1 MTCTCSA
8 GLLSQSLFQL
18 CLPATHPL
26 ERGRNRNPAPTPTI
40 IYVYTNNFQE
50 QNYLRALGRKHQ
62 KETQTPNKI
71 STKNCLPRDALD
83 YGKIWLAGSGHH
95 LTGFLG
101 TVCET
106 AFFKHFFFH
115 CIFRRM
121 TTVWENPFTAGFG
134 LSIWLLFREK
144 LHGLLESLTGLLGE
158 NFDWNTFI
166 FERGQDFQRNSG
178 VKTRKT
184 ITVSRKKTPFL
195 RKSIAPFRKIAH
207 YLCQNPLLL
216 LVKSA
221 AVFWAKQPPL
231 WGRRAGNGFFFGVEF
246 CKIDQGHCSNNS
258 RHVYWCWLDNS
269 QLVWVFHVFPF
280 KDQSQKKK
288 H

>member
-50 QNYLRALGRKHQ
+50 QNYLRALGRNHQ
-62 KETQTPNKI
+62 KETQTQNKI

-115 CIFRRM
+115 CIIEEWR
-121 TTVWENPFTAGFG
+121 PF
-134 LSIWLLFREK
+134 E
-144 LHGLLESLTGLLGE
+144 
-158 NFDWNTFI
+158 
-166 FERGQDFQRNSG
+166 
-178 VKTRKT
+178 
-184 ITVSRKKTPFL
+184 KTPLRLDSVWVSDCFLGKNCTLGRKFWLEYIYFWKRARLPKKLWREDPENDHRFQKKNTVLEKIDRPLQENRTLLVSKSATAFGKIGRGFLGKATTALGKTGRERFFL
-195 RKSIAPFRKIAH
+195 RRRV
-207 YLCQNPLLL
+207 LQNRSGALL
-216 LVKSA
+216 K
-221 AVFWAKQPPL
+221 
-231 WGRRAGNGFFFGVEF
+231 
-246 CKIDQGHCSNNS
+246 
-258 RHVYWCWLDNS
+258 
-269 QLVWVFHVFPF
+269 
-280 KDQSQKKK
+280 
-288 H
+288 

>member
-1 MTCTCSA
+1 MTCTCSSC
-8 GLLSQSLFQL
+8 LLSQSLFQL

-50 QNYLRALGRKHQ
+50 QNYLRALGRNHQ
-62 KETQTPNKI
+62 KGTQTQNKI

-106 AFFKHFFFH
+106 AFFKHVFFSLH
-115 CIFRRM
+115 YRRM

-134 LSIWLLFREK
+134 LSIWLLFRKK
-144 LHGLLESLTGLLGE
+144 LHGLLESLTALGRKFWLE
-158 NFDWNTFI
+158 KLDYIYFK
-166 FERGQDFQRNSG
+166 RGQDFQRNSG

-184 ITVSRKKTPFL
+184 ITVS
-195 RKSIAPFRKIAH
+195 
-207 YLCQNPLLL
+207 
-216 LVKSA
+216 
-221 AVFWAKQPPL
+221 
-231 WGRRAGNGFFFGVEF
+231 
-246 CKIDQGHCSNNS
+246 
-258 RHVYWCWLDNS
+258 
-269 QLVWVFHVFPF
+269 
-280 KDQSQKKK
+280 KK
-288 H
+288 HRSWENRSPPSGKSDATCVKIRYCFW

>member
-106 AFFKHFFFH
+106 AFFKHVFFH
-115 CIFRRM
+115 CIIEEWRPFEKTPLRLDS
-121 TTVWENPFTAGFG
+121 VWVSDCFLGKNCMDF
-134 LSIWLLFREK
+134 WK
-144 LHGLLESLTGLLGE
+144 VWQLLGE
-158 NFDWNTFI
+158 NFDWKNWITFI

-178 VKTRKT
+178 VKTQKT
-184 ITVSRKKTPFL
+184 ITVSRKKTVL
-195 RKSIAPFRKIAH
+195 
-207 YLCQNPLLL
+207 
-216 LVKSA
+216 
-221 AVFWAKQPPL
+221 
-231 WGRRAGNGFFFGVEF
+231 E
-246 CKIDQGHCSNNS
+246 KIDRC
-258 RHVYWCWLDNS
+258 L
-269 QLVWVFHVFPF
+269 
-280 KDQSQKKK
+280 
-288 H
+288 